1 MLKVIKA
8 VLEVIVLLGIVL
20 FGVSFD
26 EQLEGLTAADGP
38 VSI

>member
-1 MLKVIKA
+1 MLRIIKG
-8 VLEVIVLLGIVL
+8 VLEVIVLLGIIL

-38 VSI
+38 ASI